1 MVTNQ
6 MMNVQIGNFG
16 TLQIGHKDLMGK
28 ASQVI
33 EMGNRNRKAKN
44 LEEIP
49 LKEILRKQ
57 YFWEFVISRKTQI
70 KRKIKCGD
78 SPHFQNTETTD
89 ILKIQSDYT
98 DLKQY
103 KTEEGK
109 IQYGELMKKFQNLI
123 RSKRGRN
130 GGTWAELYILLKIA
144 SILDKDLEVE
154 IYRVFIEENLLT
166 LRDIGGD
173 NFNIL
178 NDAINKLLEL
188 VGLNNMNKHIE
199 VALIIRDKLKIL
211 DSRGYN
217 QKEHNYLIQKYR
229 GEYQSSLADMIKV
242 GFIKDFEQLKEVLL
256 KL

>member
-1 MVTNQ
+1 MLTNQ

-33 EMGNRNRKAKN
+33 EMGNERRKAKG
-44 LEEIP
+44 LEPIQ
-49 LKEILRKQ
+49 LKFLLQKQ
-57 YFWEFVISRKTQI
+57 SIWEFIIARNTQYM
-70 KRKIKCGD
+70 RKIKCCD
-78 SPHFQNTETTD
+78 SQHFQNTDSTD
-89 ILKIQSDYT
+89 SYIDSDYSEI
-98 DLKQY
+98 Y
-103 KTEEGK
+103 KYKDSSGH
-109 IQYGELMKKFQNLI
+109 IVYNELMKKFPNLI

-178 NDAINKLLEL
+178 NDAIDKLPEL